1 MQRFSVY
8 LGKDVAALPSFTGVC
23 SVLVFTWVTL
33 QQPQK
38 QHYPILAM
46 CEIVF
51 TWVNSSHRSAAQF
64 HQWYVVF
71 LCFHLG
77 KTTART
83 RAELPRPTTACDI
96 LVFIYCYVEHLLGSP
111 KQFWGAAP
119 TLL

>member
-1 MQRFSVY
+1 MCGVLVFTWVRIQQHYPVLPVYVVFQCLPGYSYYNHKSSAEQTYWHMQRFSVY

-71 LCFHLG
+71 
-77 KTTART
+77 
-83 RAELPRPTTACDI
+83 
-96 LVFIYCYVEHLLGSP
+96 
-111 KQFWGAAP
+111 
-119 TLL
+119 